1 MISLIGDWLSYIA
14 VAVISVE
21 RVIVLWV
28 GMVLFVHSLPTAL
41 MTPIAGPLA
50 DRLDRRWLIVG
61 GYFGAALLTFGMWG
75 AAQQKTVWILQ
86 AILFFRVCLSG
97 VAMTARAAAIPAL
110 VGREDLRLANALLG
124 LTWSVMFSVGLALG
138 GLAAEY
144 LSPSEARISL
154 DAMTFVAAA
163 VVASTLPA
171 LKPQIGEDGPP
182 KVGFADMHRLGDMS
196 RAAPVNG
203 ECLREKRRPIVFNAG
218 AWVTSTWLQG
228 IA

>member
-1 MISLIGDWLSYIA
+1 M
-14 VAVISVE
+14 AVISVE
-21 RVIVLWV
+21 RGDSALAV
-28 GMVLFVHSLPTAL
+28 GMVLFVHSCRPPDDAHRRPACRPT
-41 MTPIAGPLA
+41 
-50 DRLDRRWLIVG
+50 DRRLLIVG

-86 AILFFRVCLSG
+86 AVLFFRVCLSG

-144 LSPSEARISL
+144 LSPSGAIL
-154 DAMTFVAAA
+154 HDAMTIVAAA

-171 LKPQIGEDGPP
+171 LKPQIGEDGPQKWASP
-182 KVGFADMHRLGDMS
+182 TCIALMI
-196 RAAPVNG
+196 A
-203 ECLREKRRPIVFNAG
+203 RRP
-218 AWVTSTWLQG
+218 S
-228 IA
+228 